1 MKFNIS
7 YMGPEWIFHLRRDMI
22 LGVKYS
28 LEDLGHDVTVSGP
41 AIEGDRFNLLIGAY
55 FLESALIK
63 QITACGAAFAHINT
77 EVIANDMLNF
87 NPKKTDFLGAY
98 LPSLKAGRFIWDGI
112 QDNMKEYE
120 RYGANAHLYRWSSH
134 PRLQEIEHRAVKD
147 LDFYFF
153 GMLSDRRRAILK
165 KLSDAGLR
173 GVADHSCPYFVRN
186 DRIARAKVQ
195 LNLTQ
200 DDKYTHVNGLRI
212 GYLADNACC
221 ILSEEEHDPN
231 RYLDYADI
239 VTPDTIVERVKH
251 FCVEDRWHERG
262 QRAKADYARF
272 PMVPMVEELLDRSF
286 AGRPD

>member
-1 MKFNIS
+1 
-7 YMGPEWIFHLRRDMI
+7 MGPEWIFHLRRDMI

-55 FLESALIK
+55 FLESSLLK

-77 EVIANDMLNF
+77 EVIANGMLNF

-112 QDNMKEYE
+112 QENMTEYA

-134 PRLQEIEHRAVKD
+134 PRLREIEHRAEKD
-147 LDFYFF
+147 LDYYFF
-153 GMLSDRRRAILK
+153 GMLSDRRRALLK
-165 KLSDAGLR
+165 SLSDAGLR

-186 DRIARAKVQ
+186 DRIGRAKIQ

-231 RYLDYADI
+231 GYLAYAEI
-239 VTPDTIVERVKH
+239 IGPETIVDGVRH
-251 FCVEDRWHERG
+251 FAAQNRWRERG
-262 QRAKADYARF
+262 QRALEEFSAR
-272 PMVPMVEELLDRSF
+272 PMVAMVEELLDRSF
-286 AGRPD
+286 AT